1 MQRSLIMNVNKNINK
16 LLYALKQ
23 KKQIYKINSFKFY
36 SEKNDKYATKYQ
48 VLKRELIQVESFIT
62 LEDEEVE
69 FEEKYKVDYEC
80 YSKIDLMKYLI
91 DEYKG
96 SEVDAK

>member
-1 MQRSLIMNVNKNINK
+1 MQ
-16 LLYALKQ
+16 
-23 KKQIYKINSFKFY
+23 
-36 SEKNDKYATKYQ
+36 
-48 VLKRELIQVESFIT
+48 
-62 LEDEEVE
+62 
-69 FEEKYKVDYEC
+69 EKYKQDYDC

>member
-1 MQRSLIMNVNKNINK
+1 MDVNKKINK
-16 LLYALKQ
+16 LLYALNLKG
-23 KKQIYKINSFKFY
+23 KFYRINSFQFY
-36 SEKNDKYATKYQ
+36 SEKNNKYITKYQ
-48 VLKRELIQVESFIT
+48 ILKRELIPIESIIT
-62 LEDEEVE
+62 LEDEEIE